1 MSLALVVFSESWRQV
16 RPVFIFRHGSLIG
29 REWDSDLIVAHRHWG
44 NIYKA
49 GWLISSVRT
58 RVRISKMLIL
68 QGSIFFWNSSAH
80 RVSILTVIPANFI
93 TANINKP
100 DKDTSPHKL
109 RKLTESPTNSQQST
123 PNRVSPMESISKAL
137 GSNSPQYKSKKYKVA
152 WDP

>member
-1 MSLALVVFSESWRQV
+1 M
-16 RPVFIFRHGSLIG
+16 
-29 REWDSDLIVAHRHWG
+29 
-44 NIYKA
+44 
-49 GWLISSVRT
+49 
-58 RVRISKMLIL
+58 RISKMLIL
-68 QGSIFFWNSSAH
+68 QGSIFFWNYSAH

-123 PNRVSPMESISKAL
+123 PNRVSPMECISKAL

-152 WDP
+152 